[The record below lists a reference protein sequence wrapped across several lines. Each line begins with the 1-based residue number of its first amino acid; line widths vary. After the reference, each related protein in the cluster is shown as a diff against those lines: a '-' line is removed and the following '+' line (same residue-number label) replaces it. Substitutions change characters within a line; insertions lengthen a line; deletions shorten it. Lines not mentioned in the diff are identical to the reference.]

1 MRETSQIQRGFLWGG
16 LNERVRFEDLGV
28 DRRKILKCIFK
39 RWGMAAWVGLI
50 WLMTERVVWLFV
62 ICIKIGGSIKC
73 RKFLD

>member
-28 DRRKILKCIFK
+28 DRRKILKCVFK
-39 RWGMAAWVGLI
+39 KWDVAAWVGLI
-50 WLMTERVVWLFV
+50 WLMTERGVWLFV
-62 ICIKIGGSIKC
+62 IRIKIGGSIKC